1 MGASSIAPVDDLP
14 WGALRGPGQNPLP
27 ALVSVVRREALVSR
41 PPVGREFGQHDDKVP
56 FAFLP
61 MLEHFVQ
68 MAGFDLAVIADFFER
83 ASLEFR
89 GELRFDGI
97 ERGEDIGFG
106 ITVCGL
112 RDALDRFHVFTGG
125 ADERHQDA
133 KSGESARYRDES
145 CFPVKAVLTRI

>member
-1 MGASSIAPVDDLP
+1 M
-14 WGALRGPGQNPLP
+14 R
-27 ALVSVVRREALVSR
+27 
-41 PPVGREFGQHDDKVP
+41 
-56 FAFLP
+56 
-61 MLEHFVQ
+61 EHFVQ

-97 ERGEDIGFG
+97 ERIVYVAFAVKIGRP
-106 ITVCGL
+106 
-112 RDALDRFHVFTGG
+112 RDALDRFHVSTGG

-145 CFPVKAVLTRI
+145 RFPVHCAPPGIAGLSARI